1 MPSFTP
7 SPMRRRLFMLAW
19 PIILQIYLFQMTGV
33 IDNLMVG
40 QFGEETIAALG
51 NCLQLNFFILL
62 TYAALT
68 QGGAVITAQYRG
80 ARKLDALRETIATL
94 LITGL
99 GVGLAIATLYAL
111 AGEWLLSL
119 LTTDLFRPVDERSNL
134 PQLGYQYLSV
144 IGFGILFVAPGQ
156 IAMHILQALG
166 DTKTPM
172 RLALYGNGLN
182 VIGNY
187 LLLFGGAIPGVT
199 EPLFTPLGLRG
210 VAISTCIAWAFQ
222 TSLMVNALLRH
233 PQVNMRWR
241 DLTAFAWQ
249 RLVRILRL
257 GYPLSLDGF
266 LWQGSAFL
274 YAMMFNRVGAEAYA
288 AFLVALMI
296 RSLSLAPGAGYQQA
310 IGISV
315 GQAVGGDHFQRA
327 RGYVR
332 VGITSCLWIL
342 PTLGL
347 LLWLAAPWY
356 LNLYDIA
363 APTRQNILLMVG
375 LGVLYS
381 WATALTITIPGV
393 LRAGGD
399 TKAPM
404 VITTIGFTC
413 VGVPIAYF
421 TGIHLGFGLWGV
433 FAGFVADEIAKA
445 LIMVFY
451 LRRETWLRNLT
462 KTKEHSTSQETG
474 TTASGTPT
482 G

>member
-1 MPSFTP
+1 
-7 SPMRRRLFMLAW
+7 MRRRLFTLAW
-19 PIILQIYLFQMTGV
+19 PIILQVYLFQMTGV
-33 IDNLMVG
+33 VDNLMVG

-80 ARKLDALRETIATL
+80 ARKLAALRETIATL
-94 LITGL
+94 LCAGVM
-99 GVGLAIATLYAL
+99 VGLAISALYVF

-119 LTTDLFRPVDERSNL
+119 LTTDLFRPFDERSNL
-134 PQLGYQYLSV
+134 PALGYQYLSV
-144 IGFGILFVAPGQ
+144 IGFGIIFVAPGQ

-182 VIGNY
+182 VVGNY
-187 LLLFGGAIPGVT
+187 LLLFGGAIPGLT
-199 EPLFTPLGLRG
+199 EPLFTPMGIRG
-210 VAISTCIAWAFQ
+210 VAISTTVAWAFQ
-222 TSLMVNALLRH
+222 TLLMINALLRH
-233 PQVNMRWR
+233 PLVNMRWR
-241 DLTAFAWQ
+241 DLQALAWQ
-249 RLVRILRL
+249 RLLRILRI

-266 LWQGSAFL
+266 LWQGSSFL

-288 AFLVALMI
+288 AFLIALLI

-315 GQAVGGDHFQRA
+315 GQAVGGDHYQRA

-332 VGITSCLWIL
+332 AGITSCLVIL
-342 PTLGL
+342 PALGV
-347 LLWLAAPWY
+347 LLWLAAPLY
-356 LNLYDIA
+356 LQLYDIGDT
-363 APTRQNILLMVG
+363 TRRHILIMVG

-404 VITTIGFTC
+404 VITTLGFAC
-413 VGVPIAYF
+413 VGVPIAYV
-421 TGIHLGFGLWGV
+421 TGIHLGLGLWGV
-433 FAGFVADEIAKA
+433 FAGFVADEVAKA

-462 KTKEHSTSQETG
+462 REQEQVEL
-474 TTASGTPT
+474 TTEAR
-482 G
+482 